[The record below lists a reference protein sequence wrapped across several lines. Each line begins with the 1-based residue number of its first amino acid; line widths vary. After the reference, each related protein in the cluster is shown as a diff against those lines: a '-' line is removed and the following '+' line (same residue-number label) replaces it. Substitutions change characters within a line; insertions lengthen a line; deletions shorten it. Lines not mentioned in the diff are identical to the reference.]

1 VTKES
6 QVINLFKNTTDNS
19 VKSISKKVG
28 VHHKKVSRIINAYLE
43 TLKPKV
49 T

>member
-1 VTKES
+1 MTKES
-6 QVINLFKNTTDNS
+6 QVIKLFTTTKDNS

-28 VHHKKVSRIINAYLE
+28 VHHKKVSEIINEYLK

-49 T
+49 K